1 MAYLAKSHS
10 RDTSEDPLSSDS
22 SEEFKHSAVNKP
34 VFFTAAGLI
43 IAFVLW
49 AWIAPGQ
56 AETVIFGSM
65 NWIAANLGWYYI
77 LTAGIIVLFV
87 IIIALGRVGNSRLC
101 PDHSR
106 TKYRMF
112 TLALM
117 FFAVGICVYLIFFSI
132 R

>member
-10 RDTSEDPLSSDS
+10 RDTSEDPTSTGSSD
-22 SEEFKHSAVNKP
+22 EFKHSTVNKP
-34 VFFTAAGLI
+34 VFFITAGLI

-87 IIIALGRVGNSRLC
+87 IIIALGRVGDTRLG

-106 TKYRMF
+106 PK
-112 TLALM
+112 
-117 FFAVGICVYLIFFSI
+117 
-132 R
+132 